1 MEIKKPVEN
10 ILEQTLKNMKSILDV
25 DCVIGNPIVCEQ
37 TTIIPISK
45 ISIGFVSGGGEYEAN
60 KKNKA
65 MFSYPF
71 AGGSGGGC
79 NLFPIGFL
87 IITNDKVEFLKTET
101 ESNVDKIFDLINN
114 FANSLK

>member
-10 ILEQTLKNMKSILDV
+10 VLEQTLKNMKSILDV
-25 DCVIGNPIVCEQ
+25 DCVVGNQIVSGEV
-37 TTIIPISK
+37 TIIPISK
-45 ISIGFVSGGGEYEAN
+45 ITIGFVSGGGEYEAN

-87 IITNDKVEFLKTET
+87 VISGNKVEFLKTDT
-101 ESNVDKIFDLINN
+101 ESNFDKIFDIIAS
-114 FANSLK
+114 FTNSLK